1 MRRIVLPAY
10 LICINLPFLPPNQKK
25 HTRDPPLKLVIT
37 SATLDSDRFSAY
49 YGGCPVFS
57 VPGRTFPVEIV
68 HALEDHSG
76 DYFDAAIDTVMD
88 VHLHEPAGD
97 ILVFLT
103 GQAEID
109 RAVARLNEAVRA
121 LPPGAA
127 GDMLVLPIYAALPPE
142 MQARVF
148 RPAPA
153 GARRCIV
160 ATNIAETSVTV
171 DGVVYVIDPG
181 VAKLK
186 TYNPAS
192 GMDSLQVVPIS
203 RSVGKS
209 HWRRGE
215 DVCLKFQVG
224 DN

>member
-203 RSVGKS
+203 RLVGKGG
-209 HWRRGE
+209 RCMYVKG
-215 DVCLKFQVG
+215 
-224 DN
+224 